1 MNMDHDDQESRH
13 ERDEEPHGHSHGS
26 DKTASNIKAGMDNW
40 RRSQLPFG
48 EKLRLSMRNNLIK
61 LRNRSSCCG
70 HPGEPG
76 C

>member
-1 MNMDHDDQESRH
+1 MSQNDHEHDHSQAPGRDHGKPRH
-13 ERDEEPHGHSHGS
+13 SP
-26 DKTASNIKAGMDNW
+26 AAGVANW
-40 RRSQLPFG
+40 RRSDLTFAG
-48 EKLRLSMRNNLIK
+48 KLRLALRNNLTK

>member
-1 MNMDHDDQESRH
+1 MTKNHDHGQNGKD
-13 ERDEEPHGHSHGS
+13 GHSHEGS
-26 DKTASNIKAGMDNW
+26 HKHGQYRASTRAGMDNW
-40 RRSQLPFG
+40 RQSRLPFG
-48 EKLRLSMRNNLIK
+48 EKLRLAMRNNLTK

>member
-1 MNMDHDDQESRH
+1 MTSGQDDHQ
-13 ERDEEPHGHSHGS
+13 HSHDN
-26 DKTASNIKAGMDNW
+26 DKTRFSFTAGIDNW

-48 EKLRLSMRNNLIK
+48 EKLRLSMRNTFTK

>member
-1 MNMDHDDQESRH
+1 MVQGRH
-13 ERDEEPHGHSHGS
+13 EHNHDNHSADHEHG
-26 DKTASNIKAGMDNW
+26 KKASAISAGTENW

-48 EKLRLSMRNNLIK
+48 TKLRVSMRNTFTK